1 MVATCV
7 TVVDDPSLVLVVVGD
22 GFYRTEGPGDC
33 EWLTMV
39 VIHVMECYIYI
50 PICSDVCK

>member
-1 MVATCV
+1 
-7 TVVDDPSLVLVVVGD
+7 LVLVVVGD